1 MKFYRITALGMS
13 IAMITAGCSASQ
25 AVPPANTAAAT
36 AAPETAAAETG
47 VSAISETEA
56 ADVVTTLSKIDNT
69 KWQYNA
75 EDDVYYQ
82 IGISYCE
89 TPADEDYETLSVF
102 VPGAYM
108 TAEDNGDGTYT
119 CRINT
124 TATVGESKYTAETA
138 PIVLPVNTPGY
149 SAQAALTEYKSF
161 TQYTDE
167 GFVYVHAGCRGR
179 DAGAPAGITDL
190 KAAIRYIRYNAGN
203 IAGNTDRIFS
213 FGMSGGGAQSAL
225 LGVTGDSALYDDY
238 LEAIGAVQGVS
249 DAVTG
254 SQAWCPIT
262 SLDSADAAYEWQM
275 GNTRS
280 GLSDEEQ
287 QISDDLTAAFAGY
300 INALELT
307 DTDGTVLTLE
317 ETSDGR
323 YQAGSYYEY
332 IKSVVEASLNN
343 FLSDTTFP
351 YDSSSS
357 SGHQAGMGPDGGHG
371 GMRPDGGHGGP
382 DQGGNGFGRPD
393 KGDNA
398 PNSTNAENTA
408 NVQDAAKTNS
418 GNQIDFTAI
427 DDISRTSS
435 GSVKGVT
442 ISGTYETAQDYIDAL
457 NSNGVWV
464 NYDAETNTATITDLE
479 AFSEAVK
486 QSGKGIAAFD
496 QLDEGQGENTLFGYG
511 DGKGA
516 HFDQMLTDILV
527 SEGSEYASDYEE
539 DMTTVDAL
547 GHTVAERLNMYS
559 PLYYLMKSSEG
570 YGTSTVAQFMRIN
583 TGLFQSDTAVTT
595 EANLALALENYDANN
610 TDVDVQ
616 FTTVWGMEHTMAE
629 RSGDSDSNF
638 IAWVNEC
645 CRTLD

>member
-25 AVPPANTAAAT
+25 SVPPTTTIASTEADL
-36 AAPETAAAETG
+36 ETTVIETGAAEILDT
-47 VSAISETEA
+47 SEAEA
-56 ADVVTTLSKIDNT
+56 VTTLSKIDNT

-82 IGISYCE
+82 IGISYCAA
-89 TPADEDYETLSVF
+89 PADESYETLSVF

-108 TAEDNGDGTYT
+108 TAQDNGDGTYT
-119 CRINT
+119 CTINT
-124 TATVGESKYTAETA
+124 TATVGDSKYTAETA
-138 PIVLPVNTPGY
+138 PIVLPVDTPGY

-203 IAGNTDRIFS
+203 IAGNMDRIFS

-238 LEAIGAVQGVS
+238 LESIGAVQGVS

-275 GNTRS
+275 GNTRT
-280 GLSDEEQ
+280 GLTEEEQ
-287 QISDDLTAAFAGY
+287 KISDDLTAAFADY
-300 INALELT
+300 INSLGLT
-307 DTDGTVLTLE
+307 DTDGTELTLE
-317 ETSDGR
+317 QSSDGR
-323 YQAGSYYEY
+323 YQAGTYYEY
-332 IKSVVEASLNN
+332 IKSVVETSLNN
-343 FLSDTTFP
+343 FLSDTAFP

-357 SGHQAGMGPDGGHG
+357 AGHQAGMGPDGGQDGPGQG
-371 GMRPDGGHGGP
+371 GM
-382 DQGGNGFGRPD
+382 GFGRPD
-393 KGDNA
+393 NRGQKPDGTNT
-398 PNSTNAENTA
+398 PNGAGTNPGP
-408 NVQDAAKTNS
+408 D
-418 GNQIDFTAI
+418 IDYTQI

-435 GSVKGVT
+435 GAVEGVT

-464 NYDAETNTATITDLE
+464 TYDAETNTATITDLE
-479 AFSEAVK
+479 AFSNAVK

-511 DGKGA
+511 DGSGA
-516 HFDQMLTDILV
+516 HFDQMLTDILI
-527 SEGSEYASDYEE
+527 SEGSDYAADYEE

-547 GHTVAERLNMYS
+547 GHTVSERLNMYS

-583 TGLFQSDTAVTT
+583 SGLFQSDTAVTT
-595 EANLALALENYDANN
+595 EANLALALENYDANG

-616 FTTVWGMEHTMAE
+616 FTTVWGMEHTKAE
-629 RSGDSDSNF
+629 RSGDSDANF

-645 CRTLD
+645 CSTLE